1 MMRFTLLIPI
11 ALMARPALAQDEPP
25 PSDAPPP
32 PTIREPMPPKV
43 QDPDEQIQPQVV
55 IRREDDRIVEEYSS
69 GGSVYMIRV
78 TPLDGGPSYYLVDTD
93 GDGTLES
100 RHEHMEPVKP
110 AYWKIAEW

>member
-1 MMRFTLLIPI
+1 MRYTLLIPSLLL
-11 ALMARPALAQDEPP
+11 AWPALAQDEAP

-32 PTIREPMPPKV
+32 PPIREPMPPKV

-78 TPLDGGPSYYLVDTD
+78 TPLDGGPSYYLVDSD
-93 GDGTLES
+93 GDGVMDD
-100 RHEHMEPVKP
+100 RHDGMDPVKP